1 MESLLSL
8 DRPIHRFAYLFN
20 TLATLAISSG
30 LGYGL
35 FQWLSPKHGFYPLAW
50 FLCIVIGAFAAGIL
64 LLLTI
69 RRLRDI
75 QSMGGLLAVLIWI
88 PPINLAW
95 YLMLVLIPGKKT

>member
-75 QSMGGLLAVLIWI
+75 QGAAGRFL
-88 PPINLAW
+88 
-95 YLMLVLIPGKKT
+95 GKAESPTQSSFVRGARQWHELRV